1 MPATPQSDTKRK
13 HRLTKLGF
21 HFLFVGAFAMFGG
34 AWRTSNLLLILA
46 ALIFG
51 ALLMQWRWSRKSAEC
66 VSIRR
71 RFPREAFAGKPF
83 RVRYRFTNVSRL
95 IAIWTLRVEDE
106 IESVSGNAK
115 SVAISGVGRLNPEQ
129 TLVSHCDCLF
139 TKRGRYR
146 FGPIAL
152 MTTFPFSLFSSR
164 QYSNNTNELHV
175 FPALLKLRNRWQTG
189 LASRSG
195 GESTTARQSGSVE
208 GDFFGLRE
216 WQTGDS
222 RKWIHWRT
230 TARLGEPAVR
240 QFEQQ
245 RRFDTCILVDAFC
258 ADPDSD
264 EAVEM
269 AISLS
274 ATFLTHLSSSPSN
287 RMVLACAGTETSG
300 VIGGGSIA
308 GKRRML
314 ELLSELDHAP
324 QPDLQKAIEDTTQ
337 IVGRGQDL
345 LVISPRSME
354 DACTENEALS
364 SCFTPWMRTGSF
376 RWINVSGRELD
387 RWVVSS
393 RQESPNP
400 SQQTAQ
406 KPQQPESESEQN
418 QPEVEKALEET
429 EAASPVGDPRAAS
442 ESHAPPQ
449 DLTEQ
454 RDS

>member
-1 MPATPQSDTKRK
+1 
-13 HRLTKLGF
+13 
-21 HFLFVGAFAMFGG
+21 MFGG
-34 AWRTSNLLLILA
+34 AYRTSNLLLILA
-46 ALIFG
+46 GLIFG
-51 ALLMQWRWSRKSAEC
+51 ALVMQWRWSRKSAEC
-66 VSIRR
+66 VGIRR

-95 IAIWTLRVEDE
+95 IAIWTLRAEDE
-106 IESVSGNAK
+106 IESLSGNAK

-129 TLVSHCDCLF
+129 TLISYCDCLF
-139 TKRGRYR
+139 TKRGLYR

-164 QYSNNTNELHV
+164 QYGDATAELYV
-175 FPALLKLRNRWQTG
+175 FPSLLKLRRRWQTR

-195 GESTTARQSGSVE
+195 GETTTARQSGSVE

-245 RRFDTCILVDAFC
+245 RRFDTCIVVDAFC
-258 ADPDSD
+258 ADPESD
-264 EAVEM
+264 ENVEL

-274 ATFLTHLSSSPSN
+274 ATFLTQLSSSPSN
-287 RMVLACAGTETSG
+287 RMVLACAGTASSA
-300 VIGGGSIA
+300 VIGGGSTA
-308 GKRRML
+308 GKRSML
-314 ELLSELDHAP
+314 ELLSELEHSP
-324 QPDLQKAIEDTTQ
+324 TPDVQAAITKSTQ

-345 LVISPRSME
+345 LIISPRSLE
-354 DACTENEALS
+354 EATAENDALRRCCE
-364 SCFTPWMRTGSF
+364 PWMRTGSF

-387 RWVVSS
+387 QWV
-393 RQESPNP
+393 
-400 SQQTAQ
+400 
-406 KPQQPESESEQN
+406 
-418 QPEVEKALEET
+418 
-429 EAASPVGDPRAAS
+429 ASPRKEVSNSTNRSTPIHPDQTPSELEHASAETVTQLSGVDSQSARDARDTLTDP
-442 ESHAPPQ
+442 
-449 DLTEQ
+449 TEQ

>member
-1 MPATPQSDTKRK
+1 MPSTPQSDTQRK

-21 HFLFVGAFAMFGG
+21 HFLFVGAFAMLGG
-34 AWRTSNLLLILA
+34 AYRTSNLLLILA
-46 ALIFG
+46 GLIFG
-51 ALLMQWRWSRKSAEC
+51 ALVMQWRWSRKSAEC
-66 VSIRR
+66 VGIRR

-106 IESVSGNAK
+106 IESLSGNAK

-129 TLVSHCDCLF
+129 TLISYCDCLF

-164 QYSNNTNELHV
+164 QYSDATAELHV
-175 FPALLKLRNRWQTG
+175 FPSLLKLRRRWQTR

-258 ADPDSD
+258 NAPEAD
-264 EAVEM
+264 ENVEL

-287 RMVLACAGTETSG
+287 RMVLACAGTESSA
-300 VIGGGSIA
+300 VIGGGSTA

-314 ELLSELDHAP
+314 ELLSELKHSP
-324 QPDLQKAIEDTTQ
+324 QPDLQAAIAKSTQ

-345 LVISPRSME
+345 LVISPRSLE
-354 DACTENEALS
+354 EACAENDTLRRCCE
-364 SCFTPWMRTGSF
+364 PWMRTGSF
-376 RWINVSGRELD
+376 RWINVSSRELD
-387 RWVVSS
+387 QWV
-393 RQESPNP
+393 
-400 SQQTAQ
+400 
-406 KPQQPESESEQN
+406 
-418 QPEVEKALEET
+418 
-429 EAASPVGDPRAAS
+429 ASPRKETSISKKQPTQTQPNKSSVELEHSSAQSVTQTSGV
-442 ESHAPPQ
+442 APHSAPA
-449 DLTEQ
+449 DLDTLTDATEQ

>member
-1 MPATPQSDTKRK
+1 MPATPQSDTQRK

-34 AWRTSNLLLILA
+34 AWRSSNLLLILA

-66 VSIRR
+66 VGIRR
-71 RFPREAFAGKPF
+71 RFPREAFAGQPF

-106 IESVSGNAK
+106 IESLTGDAK

-129 TLVSHCDCLF
+129 TLISYCDCLF
-139 TKRGRYR
+139 TRRGRYR

-164 QYSNNTNELHV
+164 QYSDATAELHV
-175 FPALLKLRNRWQTG
+175 FPSLLKLRSRWQTR

-258 ADPDSD
+258 NQDDSD
-264 EAVEM
+264 ESVEL

-287 RMVLACAGTETSG
+287 RMVLACAGTESG
-300 VIGGGSIA
+300 AVVGGGSTA

-314 ELLSELDHAP
+314 ELLSELEHSQ
-324 QPDLQKAIEDTTQ
+324 QPDLQAALTKSTQ

-345 LVISPRSME
+345 LVISPRSLAE
-354 DACTENEALS
+354 ASGENDALLKHFA
-364 SCFTPWMRTGSF
+364 PWMRTGSF
-376 RWINVSGRELD
+376 RWINVSSREIEQWID
-387 RWVVSS
+387 SPRKEASKSTQRTTQKERNQAPTVPQHSS
-393 RQESPNP
+393 AEIVAGTP
-400 SQQTAQ
+400 SIDSH
-406 KPQQPESESEQN
+406 PGPEDGG
-418 QPEVEKALEET
+418 T
-429 EAASPVGDPRAAS
+429 FTDP
-442 ESHAPPQ
+442 
-449 DLTEQ
+449 TEQ

>member
-1 MPATPQSDTKRK
+1 
-13 HRLTKLGF
+13 
-21 HFLFVGAFAMFGG
+21 MFGG

-46 ALIFG
+46 GLIFG

-66 VSIRR
+66 VGIRR

-95 IAIWTLRVEDE
+95 IAIWTLRAEDE
-106 IESVSGNAK
+106 IASLSGNAK

-129 TLVSHCDCLF
+129 TLITYCDCLF
-139 TKRGRYR
+139 TKRGRYQ
-146 FGPIAL
+146 FGPIGL

-164 QYSNNTNELHV
+164 QYSAETEELHV
-175 FPALLKLRNRWQTG
+175 FPSLLQLRSRWQTR

-258 ADPDSD
+258 GDQETD
-264 EAVEM
+264 ENVEL
-269 AISLS
+269 AISLA

-287 RMVLACAGTETSG
+287 RMVLACAGTESSA
-300 VIGGGSIA
+300 VIGGGSTA

-314 ELLSELDHAP
+314 ELLAELGHSPA
-324 QPDLQKAIEDTTQ
+324 PDLEAAIAKSTQ

-345 LVISPRSME
+345 LVISPRSLE
-354 DACTENEALS
+354 EASGQDECLPS
-364 SCFTPWMRTGSF
+364 LFAPWLRTGSF
-376 RWINVSGRELD
+376 RWID
-387 RWVVSS
+387 VSS
-393 RQESPNP
+393 RELERWAAPPRQESVKPAEQIMQNENTTGAQRSTESFATTVPPTLASAVPP
-400 SQQTAQ
+400 SEERRVTASDSI
-406 KPQQPESESEQN
+406 ER
-418 QPEVEKALEET
+418 
-429 EAASPVGDPRAAS
+429 GDS
-442 ESHAPPQ
+442 
-449 DLTEQ
+449 
-454 RDS
+454 

>member
-1 MPATPQSDTKRK
+1 
-13 HRLTKLGF
+13 
-21 HFLFVGAFAMFGG
+21 MFGG
-34 AWRTSNLLLILA
+34 AYRTSNLLLILA
-46 ALIFG
+46 GLIFG

-71 RFPREAFAGKPF
+71 RFPGEAFAGKPF

-106 IESVSGNAK
+106 IESLSGNAK

-129 TLVSHCDCLF
+129 TLISYCDCLF

-164 QYSNNTNELHV
+164 QYTDATAELHV
-175 FPALLKLRNRWQTG
+175 FPSLLKLQRRWQTR

-245 RRFDTCILVDAFC
+245 RRFDTCIVVDAFC
-258 ADPDSD
+258 KDPESD
-264 EAVEM
+264 ANVEL

-287 RMVLACAGTETSG
+287 RMVLACAGTESSA
-300 VIGGGSIA
+300 VIGGGSTA

-314 ELLSELDHAP
+314 ELLCELEHSP
-324 QPDLQKAIEDTTQ
+324 NPDVQAAITKSTQ
-337 IVGRGQDL
+337 IVARGQDL
-345 LVISPRSME
+345 LVISPRSLKE
-354 DACTENEALS
+354 AIAENDALTE
-364 SCFTPWMRTGSF
+364 CFAPWMRTGSF
-376 RWINVSGRELD
+376 RWINVSSRELD
-387 RWVVSS
+387 QWVAAPHKETSNSIERTKPKQPIQAPTEPEHSS
-393 RQESPNP
+393 AETVTQPASVENHSAP
-400 SQQTAQ
+400 SDRDT
-406 KPQQPESESEQN
+406 
-418 QPEVEKALEET
+418 LT
-429 EAASPVGDPRAAS
+429 DP
-442 ESHAPPQ
+442 
-449 DLTEQ
+449 TEQ